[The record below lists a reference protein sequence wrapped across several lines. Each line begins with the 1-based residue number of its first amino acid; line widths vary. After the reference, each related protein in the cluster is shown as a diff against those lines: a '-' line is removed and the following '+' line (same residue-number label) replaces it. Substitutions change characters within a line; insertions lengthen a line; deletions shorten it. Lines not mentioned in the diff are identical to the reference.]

1 MNLTHPFQY
10 DFLPRFYRLAIIN
23 ILSNIV
29 VPLAG
34 LLSVAF
40 LGHLTE
46 IRHLAGVALASI
58 LFDYIYNGLGF
69 LRLATTAMTAIA
81 VGGDDREA
89 LLLVGL
95 RNGLIALGLGILI
108 LSLHYPLQELG
119 FALLSAAPEVKAS
132 GIAYFNV
139 RIWGVPAVLLNFV
152 LIGWFLGREMSGF
165 VLLLTVVGTIVNITL
180 DYLLIIHWD
189 WASTGAGLSMAVRRY
204 LMLLVGLILVS
215 LQISWKEV
223 RTVARKLWDLP
234 AFQTTFTLNGNLFV
248 RALATASTWAIFTNL
263 SAAMGTTVLTENA
276 LLVEIVMLSTSIF
289 QGIGFA
295 TASLGGNFKGQEAN
309 HQLLPLLQTAV
320 GSSLLLGLTLAGMFS
335 VFPGTVFGLFTNH
348 AEVIE
353 AIKIYVPWLFLVLGC
368 AAITFSLEGY
378 FAGLAQGHTI
388 RNAAL
393 IGTFLGFA
401 PLAVSAW
408 YFHSNHILWLA
419 VSAFMAT
426 RAVMLGV
433 ELPRTFKNNSLAV
446 EHELAS

>member
-1 MNLTHPFQY
+1 MNLTHPNQY

-152 LIGWFLGREMSGF
+152 LIGWFLGQEMSGF

-189 WASTGAGLSMAVRRY
+189 WASTGAGLSMAVSRY

-223 RTVARKLWDLP
+223 VPVARKLWDLP

-263 SAAMGTTVLTENA
+263 SAAMGTTVLTPY
-276 LLVEIVMLSTSIF
+276 S
-289 QGIGFA
+289 
-295 TASLGGNFKGQEAN
+295 
-309 HQLLPLLQTAV
+309 
-320 GSSLLLGLTLAGMFS
+320 
-335 VFPGTVFGLFTNH
+335 
-348 AEVIE
+348 
-353 AIKIYVPWLFLVLGC
+353 
-368 AAITFSLEGY
+368 
-378 FAGLAQGHTI
+378 
-388 RNAAL
+388 
-393 IGTFLGFA
+393 
-401 PLAVSAW
+401 
-408 YFHSNHILWLA
+408 
-419 VSAFMAT
+419 
-426 RAVMLGV
+426 
-433 ELPRTFKNNSLAV
+433 
-446 EHELAS
+446 

>member
-1 MNLTHPFQY
+1 MNLTHPNQY
-10 DFLPRFYRLAIIN
+10 DFLPRFYRLAVIN

-81 VGGDDREA
+81 VGKDDREA
-89 LLLVGL
+89 MLLVGL
-95 RNGLIALGLGILI
+95 RNALIALGLGIAI

-139 RIWGVPAVLLNFV
+139 RIWAVPAALLNFV

-165 VLLLTVVGTIVNITL
+165 VLLLTVVGTIVNMTL

-189 WASTGAGLSMAVRRY
+189 WASTGAGLSMAVSRY

-215 LQISWKEV
+215 LQISGKEV
-223 RTVARKLWDLP
+223 RTVARKLRDLP

-289 QGIGFA
+289 KGVGFA
-295 TASLGGNFKGQEAN
+295 TASLGGNFKGQAN

-320 GSSLLLGLTLAGMFS
+320 GTSLLLGLTLAGMFS
-335 VFPGTVFGLFTNH
+335 VFPGTLFGLFTNH

-378 FAGLAQGHTI
+378 FAGLVQGHII

-393 IGTFLGFA
+393 MGTFLGFA

-408 YFHSNHILWLA
+408 HFHSNHILWLA

-433 ELPRTFKNNSLAV
+433 ELPRTFKNNSSAV